1 MQDCLATIPPH
12 PFYIGERDDEYDV
25 AESLFDQDSMWFVR
39 PQLFFHCKLCPIRA
53 RVGGHNRCDED
64 IPLDLVFFSPFE
76 ELRLRTAGLMESR
89 GIHRVY
95 EPSPVPTLYVG
106 RVEDLLGRVPL
117 VPCFLD
123 GNATS
128 TIPHKYN
135 SRQRDAFECGCA
147 DGVGP
152 NSRRGSHVYEINTW
166 LWNFG
171 RPQPRVGGLS
181 VSKTEKIRRKS
192 RSEASKRG
200 WATKK
205 ART

>member
-1 MQDCLATIPPH
+1 MTTPPH
-12 PFYIGERDDEYDV
+12 PFYIGERDNNYDV
-25 AESLFDQDSMWFVR
+25 ADDQDSICFVR
-39 PQLFFHCKLCPIRA
+39 PQLFFHCTLCPIGA
-53 RVGGHNRCDED
+53 RVGSRNRCDED
-64 IPLDLVFFSPFE
+64 IALNLIFFSAFE
-76 ELRLRTAGLMESR
+76 ELRLRTA
-89 GIHRVY
+89 
-95 EPSPVPTLYVG
+95 
-106 RVEDLLGRVPL
+106 
-117 VPCFLD
+117 D
-123 GNATS
+123 GA
-128 TIPHKYN
+128 
-135 SRQRDAFECGCA
+135 
-147 DGVGP
+147 GP